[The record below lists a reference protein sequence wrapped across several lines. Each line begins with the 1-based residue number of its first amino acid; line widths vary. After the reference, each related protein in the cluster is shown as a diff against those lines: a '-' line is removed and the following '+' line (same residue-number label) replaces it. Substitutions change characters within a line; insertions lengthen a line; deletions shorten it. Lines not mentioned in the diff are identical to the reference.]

1 MSDLFSSTKLKNCTV
16 LFIFA
21 ILTAVILTG
30 GCGGSGG
37 GVQEAYNPY
46 RHDSPDV
53 EPYEPYPDSQDV
65 EPYGP
70 ESYINRIAERL
81 IERSTVYDLSSFV

>member
-53 EPYEPYPDSQDV
+53 EPY
-65 EPYGP
+65 GP

-81 IERSTVYDLSSFV
+81 IERSTVYDLSSFVPVIERGIFFMQ